1 MSKHV
6 SRLFLRF
13 ILTQL
18 LTCLRGQKIAP
29 ITLTA
34 IAPLTQTIIFVG
46 VLQNSYVLLTYK
58 YQVCYIWFANKY
70 INDNRESNII
80 YIHEGHLGH
89 SALRANSSTY
99 LFV

>member
-34 IAPLTQTIIFVG
+34 IAPLTQTIICWGASKYVYAMF
-46 VLQNSYVLLTYK
+46 LQKILGYV
-58 YQVCYIWFANKY
+58 WFANKY

-89 SALRANSSTY
+89 SA
-99 LFV
+99 

>member
-46 VLQNSYVLLTYK
+46 VLQNSYLLTYK
-58 YQVCYIWFANKY
+58 YQVIYGLLTNTLM
-70 INDNRESNII
+70 II
-80 YIHEGHLGH
+80 GKVI
-89 SALRANSSTY
+89 
-99 LFV
+99 LFIFMKDI